1 MRRAGYVTAMTGDGV
16 NDAPSLKS
24 ADIGIGMGVSGTDVV
39 KNVADLILADDNF
52 ATITYAVAEGRRIY
66 DNICKA
72 VQFLLSS
79 NLSEV
84 IRFLRLRSSVLQ
96 FLVRFRPLIN
106 LITDSLPALALGLE
120 KAEPDLMERQPR
132 SASEGIFDGGVGI
145 EIALQGALV
154 SLLTLSA
161 YFIGGYMET
170 GVFSLGESADGMT
183 MAFLTMAM
191 AEIFHSCNMRVA
203 A

>member
-1 MRRAGYVTAMTGDGV
+1 M
-16 NDAPSLKS
+16 
-24 ADIGIGMGVSGTDVV
+24 
-39 KNVADLILADDNF
+39 ADLSLADDNF

-84 IRFLRLRSSVLQ
+84 ISIFAATVLGFTILSPVQ
-96 FLVRFRPLIN
+96 ILWIN

-170 GVFSLGESADGMT
+170 GVFSPVSYTHLLSGGT
-183 MAFLTMAM
+183 KKRRQ
-191 AEIFHSCNMRVA
+191 IC
-203 A
+203 